1 MIKSHSLYCAQVTLD
16 IFHSF
21 KADIADAIASFKR
34 MKKPFSF
41 GDWAVDNLIYS
52 TRYVRF

>member
-16 IFHSF
+16 IFHSL
-21 KADIADAIASFKR
+21 KAGIADAIASFKR
-34 MKKPFSF
+34 MKNTSSF

-52 TRYVRF
+52 THYVRF